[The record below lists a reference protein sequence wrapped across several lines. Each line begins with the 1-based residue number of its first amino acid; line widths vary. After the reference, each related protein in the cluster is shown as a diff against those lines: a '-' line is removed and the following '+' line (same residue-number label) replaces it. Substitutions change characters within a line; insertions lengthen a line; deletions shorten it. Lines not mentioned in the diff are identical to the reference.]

1 MTPGTGRWLA
11 PLGASAAVLA
21 VFVVPGVVAATGTS
35 RAGVGPQQP
44 RPVLTPNDPVT
55 PPLAGPGQAEPRSGP
70 PLVDV
75 VGYRVNGR
83 DLVRLLHG
91 RPELR
96 AARVRSRSRW
106 SRSGAA
112 PSGSCSCGGRSR
124 ATDEVCVDR
133 IPTSS
138 VDITLSRPLGGR
150 LLQDAARGGALVPP
164 IASLP

>member
-1 MTPGTGRWLA
+1 M
-11 PLGASAAVLA
+11 GASAAVLA

-55 PPLAGPGQAEPRSGP
+55 PPLPDQARQKRSGP

-83 DLVRLLHG
+83 DLVVFYTVDQSAG
-91 RPELR
+91 C
-96 AARVRSRSRW
+96 
-106 SRSGAA
+106 SGAIEKPLVQERGDSVRILLQRRKIA
-112 PSGSCSCGGRSR
+112 G
-124 ATDEVCVDR
+124 TNEVCVNR

-150 LLQDAARGGALVPP
+150 LLQDAARDGALVPP